1 MSLSTRRHSLSH
13 IMAQATRMVMW
24 PNALL
29 AIGPDVD
36 NGWYYD
42 IDFGDTTLEEAKL
55 RDIEKKMKAIVRE
68 GQEFKQ
74 FSLSVTDAKTFV
86 SALGETYKL
95 EMIEDL
101 AARGETTISFFA
113 NIGKF
118 HNPAYA
124 GFEFL
129 NNPNTVAIVE
139 NGEVSVPV
147 ILSETKDPWTKI
159 TLDSS
164 QAQNDGTQ
172 NLKTWK
178 LENSHFDFRLSTF
191 IDMCQGPHVEFT
203 NLIPEDS
210 FKLDKLAWAYWRGD
224 SKNKQLT
231 RIYGLAFDT
240 GEALAKYE
248 NMMEEAKKRDH
259 RILGKKL
266 KLFTVSDMV
275 GSGLPLIQPNGM
287 IIREAIKDYLWDL
300 HKDKGYLRVCTPHL
314 AKEELYQTSGHA
326 GKYLEDM
333 FSVYGGTSKENF
345 FLKPMNCPHHMQ
357 LFADNQFSYRDM
369 PIRYFEPAT
378 VYRDEKTGQLSGLT
392 RVRSIT
398 QDDGHLFCRVGQIKE
413 EVSMIVDIVKEFYT
427 TFGLME
433 WYWVSLSIR
442 DPKTPEKYL
451 GGDDVWQIAEKALE
465 EAAIANKLNYRP
477 MPGEAAFYGPK
488 LDFMFQDA
496 IGREWQLAT
505 IQCDFNQPNRFQL
518 SFKNELG
525 EDEQPV
531 VIHRAISG
539 SLERFMGIMIEHF
552 AGTFPLW
559 LAPEQVRIIPVGE
572 AFFDYGNEVY
582 ALLRKSGLRVK
593 LDDSTD
599 SLGKKIRN
607 AETEHANYILVVGEQ
622 EKIARTLAVRNF
634 KTKWQSVESIEDF
647 TRRVKEEIEKKTL

>member
-13 IMAQATRMVMW
+13 IMAQATRMVMG
-24 PNALL
+24 PTAKL

-42 IDFGDTTLEEAKL
+42 IDFGDATLEESKL
-55 RDIEKKMKAIVRE
+55 KEIEKKMRSIVRE
-68 GQEFKQ
+68 GQEFRQ
-74 FSLSVTDAKTFV
+74 FSLSVTDAKTLL
-86 SALGETYKL
+86 SSLGEIYKL
-95 EMIEDL
+95 EMVDDL

-118 HNPAYA
+118 QNPAYA
-124 GFEFL
+124 SFEFL
-129 NNPNTVAIVE
+129 NNPDTIAINTE
-139 NGEVSVPV
+139 GEISVGSTAVSA
-147 ILSETKDPWTKI
+147 DY
-159 TLDSS
+159 
-164 QAQNDGTQ
+164 
-172 NLKTWK
+172 
-178 LENSHFDFRLSTF
+178 DFRTSTF
-191 IDMCQGPHVEFT
+191 IDMCQGPHVQFT
-203 NLIPEDS
+203 NSIPEDS
-210 FKLDKLAWAYWRGD
+210 FKVDKLAGAYWRGD

-231 RIYGLAFDT
+231 RIYGLAFET
-240 GEALAKYE
+240 GADLTAYE
-248 NMMEEAKKRDH
+248 TMMEEAKKRDH

-266 KLFTVSDMV
+266 KLFTVSDLV

-300 HKDKGYLRVCTPHL
+300 HKDKGYDRVCTPHL

-357 LFADNQFSYRDM
+357 IFADNQFSYRDM
-369 PIRYFEPAT
+369 PVRYFEPAT

-398 QDDGHLFCRVGQIKE
+398 QDDGHLFCRVSQIKE
-413 EVSMIVDIVKEFYT
+413 EVSTIVDIVKEFYT
-427 TFGLME
+427 TFGLMDG
-433 WYWVSLSIR
+433 YWVSLSIR
-442 DPKTPEKYL
+442 DPETPEKYL
-451 GGDDVWQIAEKALE
+451 GSNDVWEIAEKALE
-465 EAAIANKLNYRP
+465 EAAIANGLNYKP

-488 LDFMFQDA
+488 LDFMFKDA

-505 IQCDFNQPNRFQL
+505 IQCDFNQPNRFKL
-518 SFKNELG
+518 SFKNEKW

-572 AFFDYGNEVY
+572 TFVGY
-582 ALLRKSGLRVK
+582 ADEIYKTLRNANIRVK
-593 LDDSTD
+593 LDDSSD

-622 EKIARTLAVRNF
+622 EMNARTLAVRNF
-634 KTKWQSVESIEDF
+634 KTKAQSTEGVEEFI
-647 TRRVKEEIEKKTL
+647 TRVQEEIKNKTL